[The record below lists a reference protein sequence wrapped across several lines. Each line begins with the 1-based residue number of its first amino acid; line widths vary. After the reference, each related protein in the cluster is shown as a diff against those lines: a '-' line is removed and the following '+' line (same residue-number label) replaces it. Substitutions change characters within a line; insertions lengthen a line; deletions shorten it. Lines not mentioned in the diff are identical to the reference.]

1 MSAAPKP
8 VVLSWSGGKDSA
20 LAFHELSR
28 DPEYQVVALL
38 SYIDDADDRIV
49 QHRVPT
55 ALIRAQADAL
65 GVPLWELR
73 MPPNPSNE
81 EYERRMTAAITR
93 MLDEGIKHC
102 AFGDLFLEDV
112 RDYRLDKLAET
123 GVGAVFPLWQ
133 RETGALAEYAISL
146 GFHGLIVCVDTDQ
159 LDGKFAGRE
168 FDAALLADLPPG
180 IDPCGENG
188 EFHSFV
194 YDGPDFSAPVTFGAG
209 KIVSTGADD
218 RFSLCLLPQP

>member
-1 MSAAPKP
+1 MAEKI
-8 VVLSWSGGKDSA
+8 VLSWSGGKDSA
-20 LAFHELSR
+20 LAFHELAR
-28 DPEYQVVALL
+28 DPEYEVAALL

-65 GVPLWELR
+65 GVPLWEIR

-81 EYERRMTAAITR
+81 EYERRMSAAVDR
-93 MLDEGIKHC
+93 MLDNGISHC

-112 RDYRLDKLAET
+112 REYRLGKLAGT
-123 GVGAVFPLWQ
+123 GVDAVFPLWQ
-133 RETGALAEYAISL
+133 RETGALARHAVAL

-159 LDGKFAGRE
+159 LDGRFAGRE
-168 FDAALLADLPPG
+168 LDAALFADLPDG
-180 IDPCGENG
+180 VDPCGENG

-194 YDGPDFSAPVTFGAG
+194 YDGPDFSAPVAFGPG
-209 KIVSTGADD
+209 KITSTGPDG
-218 RFSLCLLPQP
+218 RFALCLLPQP